1 VVLFSDGEDHAGSWE
16 SAVLRLRAA
25 GIVVHAVAIGD
36 AENGHPIPGASGA
49 EMLTYRGAP
58 VLSQRVDQG
67 LAAIAEATG
76 GAVVPL
82 GLAAADLGD
91 LYLKRIEP
99 VARQK
104 RLVFRPTERAEQ
116 YGWFVLAA
124 LVLGL
129 FASWPWRGGREVRPH
144 RLAGPAALVG
154 LLALVA
160 GAARETERPN
170 DRVSAAQ
177 WVEAGRLA
185 YGAGRWPEALAAFER
200 ASTLEPG
207 AAVPRY
213 DVAATLFQ
221 MERYADAQD
230 AYTEARSRAGA
241 ALRTKIDFALGNAAL
256 ALGDATGA
264 IARYDAC
271 IASRSAGSDLDT
283 VRRDAAEN
291 RRFALE
297 AARRNSPPSEGGDS
311 SLPAPKPGRPPS
323 GGPDQERSQRGSS
336 EGGTN
341 PDVATAGPSRPG
353 RRGTGAAGGSGP
365 APPEPGSPEEQ
376 LESALERVRESRRH
390 RLPEPP
396 PSRSTGDDR
405 KDW

>member
-1 VVLFSDGEDHAGSWE
+1 M
-16 SAVLRLRAA
+16 
-25 GIVVHAVAIGD
+25 GIVVHAVAVGD
-36 AENGHPIPGASGA
+36 AENGHPIPGGA
-49 EMLTYRGAP
+49 GEAALTYRGAP
-58 VLSQRVDQG
+58 VLSRRVDQK

-129 FASWPWRGGREVRPH
+129 LASWPWRGGRELRPQ
-144 RLAGPAALVG
+144 RLAGRAALVV
-154 LLALVA
+154 LLTLVA
-160 GAARETERPN
+160 GAARET
-170 DRVSAAQ
+170 DRARDRLSVAQ

-185 YGAGRWPEALAAFER
+185 YSAGRWGEALAAFER
-200 ASTLEPG
+200 ASALDPG
-207 AAVPRY
+207 APVPQY
-213 DVAATLFQ
+213 NAAATLFQ
-221 MERYADAQD
+221 MGRYAEAED
-230 AYTEARSRAGA
+230 AYTAARRRAGE
-241 ALRTKIDFALGNAAL
+241 ALRTKIDFAQGNTAL
-256 ALGDATGA
+256 ALGDVTGA
-264 IARYDAC
+264 IAHYDAC
-271 IASRSAGSDLDT
+271 LASRSPGSDLDA

-291 RRFALE
+291 RKFAVE
-297 AARRNSPPSEGGDS
+297 SARRSVPSSEGGEGSSPAPKSGRPPSEG
-311 SLPAPKPGRPPS
+311 
-323 GGPDQERSQRGSS
+323 PDQDRAQRGSTGAEAS
-336 EGGTN
+336 Q
-341 PDVATAGPSRPG
+341 DVMNAGQSRPG
-353 RRGTGAAGGSGP
+353 RRGPGGAGGSGP

-396 PSRSTGDDR
+396 PPHAAGDGR
-405 KDW
+405 KEW